1 MHTDLTTGSI
11 NTHLISLSIPAM
23 TGYFFHTMFNVTDTF
38 FAGLISTQALAALSL
53 TASIFFMIL
62 AIAIG
67 MSEALT
73 ALVGN
78 ALGEKN
84 TKRAQHIAL
93 NGIVFAFLLSIFLS
107 IFGVL
112 SVPYLVVAL
121 GDPSYVQ
128 TTLSYIN
135 IILYA
140 VMLFIGSFFFNALLN
155 SIGDT
160 KSFRN
165 VLIFTSIL
173 NIGLNYFFVTQMG
186 YGVEGIA
193 MATIV
198 AEFITMTYL
207 FYKLQKTKLYVGFK
221 EFYFDKDVIKELL
234 KQGFPPSMNMF
245 MMAFGM
251 YIITYFVAPYGKEA
265 VAAFGVGMRVEQIFL
280 MPVLGLGIAT
290 LAMVSQNNG
299 AKEFTR
305 IQPIANLAII
315 FGFAVSTIGI
325 ISFFT
330 IGDSIVSLLTN
341 DVLVIQQSVLYLKVC
356 GFGFF
361 GFVLIFIYISTLQGI
376 KKPAIIFPISVYR
389 QVVAPII
396 LFSILAFYKLDILY
410 LWITLV
416 SIIFSAAIY
425 LWWYASKR
433 INQLL

>member
-1 MHTDLTTGSI
+1 M
-11 NTHLISLSIPAM
+11 
-23 TGYFFHTMFNVTDTF
+23 
-38 FAGLISTQALAALSL
+38 
-53 TASIFFMIL
+53 
-62 AIAIG
+62 
-67 MSEALT
+67 
-73 ALVGN
+73 
-78 ALGEKN
+78 
-84 TKRAQHIAL
+84 
-93 NGIVFAFLLSIFLS
+93 
-107 IFGVL
+107 
-112 SVPYLVVAL
+112 
-121 GDPSYVQ
+121 
-128 TTLSYIN
+128 
-135 IILYA
+135 
-140 VMLFIGSFFFNALLN
+140 
-155 SIGDT
+155 GDT

-198 AEFITMTYL
+198 AEFITMSYL

-280 MPVLGLGIAT
+280 MPVVGLGIAT

-376 KKPAIIFPISVYR
+376 KKPAVIFPISVYR

>member
-207 FYKLQKTKLYVGFK
+207 FYKLQKT
-221 EFYFDKDVIKELL
+221 
-234 KQGFPPSMNMF
+234 NF
-245 MMAFGM
+245 M
-251 YIITYFVAPYGKEA
+251 
-265 VAAFGVGMRVEQIFL
+265 
-280 MPVLGLGIAT
+280 
-290 LAMVSQNNG
+290 
-299 AKEFTR
+299 
-305 IQPIANLAII
+305 
-315 FGFAVSTIGI
+315 
-325 ISFFT
+325 
-330 IGDSIVSLLTN
+330 
-341 DVLVIQQSVLYLKVC
+341 
-356 GFGFF
+356 
-361 GFVLIFIYISTLQGI
+361 
-376 KKPAIIFPISVYR
+376 
-389 QVVAPII
+389 
-396 LFSILAFYKLDILY
+396 
-410 LWITLV
+410 
-416 SIIFSAAIY
+416 
-425 LWWYASKR
+425 
-433 INQLL
+433 